1 MNKTTVTKLPEVTS
15 INGYQRYKK
24 LNDLAQA
31 KAMKERGIKWKIL
44 FSYYK
49 ITTWKS

>member
-1 MNKTTVTKLPEVTS
+1 MSTINVTKLPEVTS

-31 KAMKERGIKWKIL
+31 KAMKERGIK
-44 FSYYK
+44 
-49 ITTWKS
+49 